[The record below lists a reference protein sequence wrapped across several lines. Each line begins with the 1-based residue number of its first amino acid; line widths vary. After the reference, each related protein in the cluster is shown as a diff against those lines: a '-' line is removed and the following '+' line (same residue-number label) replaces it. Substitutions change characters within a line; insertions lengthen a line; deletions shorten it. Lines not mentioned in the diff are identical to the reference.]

1 VLIDRTNGRIV
12 DVLES
17 REKAR
22 VVDWLKAGVA
32 SGLLGEVEEVTTD
45 MWDGYVEATREVFGS
60 KVRITVDRFHVMAN
74 FQESLTGARR
84 QIQRTLPKEAA
95 AELKGTRWTWL
106 TNWENLTEEQRQ
118 TLEAL
123 KRKYPPLQQ
132 LADRR
137 ESLRQIFE
145 DRTIAT
151 AAAGVERLKQW
162 CREARELGLAA
173 LGSFV
178 GTLERWMDRIANYFV
193 SRSTNAETEGYNH
206 GIRAILWRAFG
217 MRNFAHFR
225 ARVLHVFG

>member
-1 VLIDRTNGRIV
+1 MLIDRTNGRIL

-17 REKAR
+17 REKTR
-22 VVDWLKAGVA
+22 IVEWLKAGVA
-32 SGLLGEVEEVTTD
+32 SGLLGDLEEVTTD
-45 MWDGYVEATREVFGS
+45 MWDGYVEAAREVFGS
-60 KVRITVDRFHVMAN
+60 AVRVTIDRFHVMAN
-74 FQESLTGARR
+74 FQESLTRARR
-84 QIQRTLPKEAA
+84 QIQRTLPKAAA

-106 TNWENLTEEQRQ
+106 TNPENLTQDQRQ

-145 DRTIAT
+145 DRTITT
-151 AAAGVERLKQW
+151 AVAGVERLRDW
-162 CREARELGLAA
+162 CREARALGLAA
-173 LGSFV
+173 LESFV
-178 GTLERWMDRIANYFV
+178 ATLERWMDRIANYFV

-206 GIRAILWRAFG
+206 GLRAILWRAFG

>member
-1 VLIDRTNGRIV
+1 V
-12 DVLES
+12 E
-17 REKAR
+17 
-22 VVDWLKAGVA
+22 WLKAGVA
-32 SGLLGEVEEVTTD
+32 SGLLGQVEEVTTD
-45 MWDGYVEATREVFGS
+45 MWDGYVEAAREVFGS
-60 KVRITVDRFHVMAN
+60 KVRVTVDRFHVMAN
-74 FQESLTGARR
+74 FQESLKKARR
-84 QIQRTLPKEAA
+84 QIQRALPKEAA

-123 KRKYPPLQQ
+123 KRKYPALRQ
-132 LADRR
+132 LADQR

-145 DRTIAT
+145 DRTIST

-162 CREARELGLAA
+162 CREARELALAA
-173 LGSFV
+173 LSSFI

-225 ARVLHVFG
+225 GRVLHVFG

>member
-1 VLIDRTNGRIV
+1 MLIDRTNGRIL

-22 VVDWLKAGVA
+22 VVEWLKAGVA
-32 SGLLGEVEEVTTD
+32 SGLLGQVEEVTTD
-45 MWDGYVEATREVFGS
+45 MWDGYVEAAREVFGS
-60 KVRITVDRFHVMAN
+60 KVRVTVDRFHVMAN
-74 FQESLTGARR
+74 FQESLKKARR
-84 QIQRTLPKEAA
+84 QIQRALPKEAA

-123 KRKYPPLQQ
+123 KRKYPALRQ
-132 LADRR
+132 LADQR
-137 ESLRQIFE
+137 ESLRQILE
-145 DRTIAT
+145 DRTIST

-162 CREARELGLAA
+162 CREARELALAA
-173 LGSFV
+173 LSSFI

>member
-1 VLIDRTNGRIV
+1 VLIDRTNGRIL

-22 VVDWLKAGVA
+22 VVEWLKAGVA
-32 SGLLGEVEEVTTD
+32 SGLLGQVEEVTTD
-45 MWDGYVEATREVFGS
+45 MWDGYVEAAREVFGS
-60 KVRITVDRFHVMAN
+60 KVRVTVDRFHVMAN
-74 FQESLTGARR
+74 FQESLKKARR
-84 QIQRTLPKEAA
+84 QIQRALPKEAA

-123 KRKYPPLQQ
+123 KRKYPALRQ
-132 LADRR
+132 LADQR

-145 DRTIAT
+145 DRTIST

-162 CREARELGLAA
+162 CREARELALAA
-173 LGSFV
+173 LSSFI